1 MRRITVLSVAAAVTV
16 AVAITSFMLSRTLAV
31 REPIA
36 MVTSAQVADP
46 PLINGTVSSRQV
58 PMQVKVP
65 SQSVPPVASPASAA
79 AFSISSAASPRPACR
94 NPDALGV
101 SRVVEID
108 TAGGPGFGFEQ
119 FKAYDFLREREVVL
133 TFDDGPWPGN
143 TQAVLKALADQ
154 CTKALFFPIGKHAMW

>member
-16 AVAITSFMLSRTLAV
+16 AVAITSFILSRTLAV

-36 MVTSAQVADP
+36 IVTSAQVAEP
-46 PLINGTVSSRQV
+46 PLINGTLSSRQV
-58 PMQVKVP
+58 PMQVQPHVSSP
-65 SQSVPPVASPASAA
+65 SASPVASLASAA
-79 AFSISSAASPRPACR
+79 AFPTSNAASPRPACR

-119 FKAYDFLREREVVL
+119 FKAYDFLR
-133 TFDDGPWPGN
+133 
-143 TQAVLKALADQ
+143 
-154 CTKALFFPIGKHAMW
+154 